1 MTNPNEDL
9 LAALR
14 RHFHDRAA
22 VPPVEAARALGIAAN
37 TIRNAIASGR
47 LPVLDFDSGMTS
59 PGGPAKRLIDL
70 TRREGA

>member
-9 LAALR
+9 LSMLR
-14 RHFHDRAA
+14 RHFHGRAA
-22 VPPVEAARALGIAAN
+22 VPPVEAAKALGIAAT

-47 LPVLDFDSGMTS
+47 LPVVDFDSGKTP

-70 TRREGA
+70 TEKGSA